1 MNNLHSFGCSFSS
14 VNFKNKCV
22 EDRGY
27 IEYKLYNELLAEK
40 LNLNLICSS
49 YEGRGNNSIILDFA
63 ETDFKNT
70 SLVIIQLT
78 FPHRI
83 EFRKNNILDD
93 YNSDTI
99 TQPITSA
106 TLSHLSHKGI
116 TEKHIETYIN
126 FVDEWYDILA
136 FTDIYNITNS
146 INKKQIKYP
155 NCKFLLI
162 TPDEIKKEI
171 FKNNLN
177 LYKNINL
184 NGFLNLNFETW
195 VEYGKKINDS
205 RYFKDGHLST
215 NGNQKLYENILN
227 IIENE

>member
-1 MNNLHSFGCSFSS
+1 VKNLYSFGCSFSS

-22 EDRGY
+22 KDRGY
-27 IEYKLYNELLAEK
+27 IEHKLYNELLAEK
-40 LNLNLICSS
+40 LNLHLICSS

-63 ETDFKNT
+63 ETDFKDT

-83 EFRKNNILDD
+83 EFAKNNISDD
-93 YNSDTI
+93 DNSNTI

-106 TLSHLSHKGI
+106 TLSHLSYKGI
-116 TEKHIETYIN
+116 TEKHVETYIN
-126 FVDEWYDILA
+126 FVDEWHDVLA

-155 NCKFLLI
+155 NCKFLLM
-162 TPDEIKKEI
+162 TPDKIKKEI

-205 RYFKDGHLST
+205 RYFKDGHLSP